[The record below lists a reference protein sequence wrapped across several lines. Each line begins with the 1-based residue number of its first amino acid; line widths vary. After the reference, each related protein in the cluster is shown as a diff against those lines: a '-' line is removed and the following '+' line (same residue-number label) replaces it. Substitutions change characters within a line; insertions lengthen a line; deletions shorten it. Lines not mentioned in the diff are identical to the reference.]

1 MTEPPPTAPGAGQP
15 APIVPSLV
23 ARAAR
28 LHYEFSLTHQETAA
42 VLGVS
47 RVKVTRLLKQARE
60 AGIVR
65 ITVLS
70 NLSPFAE
77 AEERLARAVGL
88 REAIVVPDAVGGP
101 GNSLRSML
109 ARGGASYLERVMR
122 DGLVVAVGLSR
133 TVAEVPAWLGNPR
146 PARATFVSLA
156 GALPAGGHGSGNPYQ
171 ATDALAAVFGGS
183 AEHLHAPVIVRSPE
197 AAQVLRADPSI
208 SRTLER
214 AVTADVT
221 IVGIGGR
228 DDRIDFRQGTQVT
241 PGEWAN
247 LISQGMVGDI
257 GGRFFDRNGNE
268 IEHELNRRVIGLSLE
283 EFRKIP
289 VRLVAAGGASKIEAL
304 AAALRGGLI
313 TVLVTD
319 ITTASA
325 LIEGA

>member
-1 MTEPPPTAPGAGQP
+1 MTEPRPTADSAHPPSP
-15 APIVPSLV
+15 AVSSLI

-42 VLGVS
+42 ALGVT

-70 NLSPFAE
+70 DLSPFAE
-77 AEERLARAVGL
+77 VEERLARAVGL
-88 REAIVVPDAVGGP
+88 REAIVVPAPGGH
-101 GNSLRSML
+101 GNSPRSML
-109 ARGGASYLERVMR
+109 ARGTASYLERVMR

-133 TVAEVPAWLGNPR
+133 TVAEVPAWLGDPR
-146 PARATFVSLA
+146 LARASFVSLA
-156 GALPAGGHGSGNPYQ
+156 GALPAGGHGSGNPYE
-171 ATDALAAVFGGS
+171 ATDALAAAFGGT
-183 AEHLHAPVIVRSPE
+183 AEHLHAPVIVQSDE
-197 AAQVLRADPSI
+197 AARVLRADPAI

-214 AVTADVT
+214 AVTADVAL
-221 IVGIGGR
+221 VGVGGR
-228 DDRIDFRQGTQVT
+228 ADRIDFQQGAQVT
-241 PGEWAN
+241 AAEWAS
-247 LISQGMVGDI
+247 LLAQGMVGDV
-257 GGRFFDRNGNE
+257 GGRFFDRGGAE

-289 VRLVAAGGASKIEAL
+289 VRLVAAGGTSKTEAL
-304 AAALRGGLI
+304 AAALEGGLI

-319 ITTASA
+319 VTTANT

>member
-1 MTEPPPTAPGAGQP
+1 MTEPPSAAKPAGLPSP
-15 APIVPSLV
+15 AVPSLV

-47 RVKVTRLLKQARE
+47 RVKVTRLLKQAHE
-60 AGIVR
+60 AGIVVV
-65 ITVLS
+65 TVLTD
-70 NLSPFAE
+70 LSPFAE
-77 AEERLARAVGL
+77 VEERLTRSFGL
-88 REAIVVPDAVGGP
+88 RESIVVPAGG
-101 GNSLRSML
+101 GAASNSLRSAL
-109 ARGGASYLERVMR
+109 ARGAASYLERVMR

-133 TVAEVPAWLGNPR
+133 TVAEVPTWLGHPR
-146 PARATFVSLA
+146 LARATFVSLA

-171 ATDALAAVFGGS
+171 ATDALAAAFGGT
-183 AEHLHAPVIVRSPE
+183 AEHLHAPVIVRSDQ
-197 AAQVLRADPSI
+197 AARVLRADPSI

-214 AVTADVT
+214 AVTADVAL
-221 IVGIGGR
+221 VGIGGR

-241 PGEWAN
+241 SAEWAN
-247 LISQGMVGDI
+247 LLAQGMVGDI
-257 GGRFFDRNGNE
+257 GGRFFDQNGSE

-289 VRLVAAGGASKIEAL
+289 TRLAAAGGPSKTQAL

-319 ITTASA
+319 ITTANT

>member
-1 MTEPPPTAPGAGQP
+1 MTGPPAAGPAGAPRSA
-15 APIVPSLV
+15 VPSLV

-60 AGIVR
+60 AGIVV

-70 NLSPFAE
+70 DLSPFAE
-77 AEERLARAVGL
+77 VEERLAAAVGL
-88 REAIVVPDAVGGP
+88 RESIVVPAGG
-101 GNSLRSML
+101 GGTGSSLRSML
-109 ARGGASYLERVMR
+109 ARGAASYLERVAR

-133 TVAEVPAWLGNPR
+133 TIAEVPAWLGHPR
-146 PARATFVSLA
+146 QSRASFVSLA

-171 ATDALAAVFGGS
+171 ATDALAAAFGGT
-183 AEHLHAPVIVRSPE
+183 AEHLHAPVIVRSDE

-208 SRTLER
+208 SRTLEQ
-214 AVTADVT
+214 AVTADVAL
-221 IVGIGGR
+221 VGVGGR

-241 PGEWAN
+241 PAEWTSLMA
-247 LISQGMVGDI
+247 QGMVGDI
-257 GGRFFDRNGNE
+257 GGRFFDRTGSE

-289 VRLVAAGGASKIEAL
+289 VRLVAAGGPSKAEAL
-304 AAALRGGLI
+304 TAALRGGLI

-319 ITTASA
+319 VTTANT

>member
-1 MTEPPPTAPGAGQP
+1 MTEPRPTADSAHPPSP
-15 APIVPSLV
+15 AVPSLI

-42 VLGVS
+42 ALGVS

-70 NLSPFAE
+70 DLSPFAE
-77 AEERLARAVGL
+77 VEERLARAVGL
-88 REAIVVPDAVGGP
+88 REAIVVPAPGGH
-101 GNSLRSML
+101 GNSPRSML
-109 ARGGASYLERVMR
+109 ARGTASYLERVMR

-133 TVAEVPAWLGNPR
+133 TVAEVPAWLGDPR
-146 PARATFVSLA
+146 LARASFVSLA
-156 GALPAGGHGSGNPYQ
+156 GALPAGGHGSGNPYE
-171 ATDALAAVFGGS
+171 ATDALAAAFGGT
-183 AEHLHAPVIVRSPE
+183 AEHLHAPVIVQSDE
-197 AAQVLRADPSI
+197 AARVLRADPAI

-214 AVTADVT
+214 AVTADVAL
-221 IVGIGGR
+221 VGVGGR
-228 DDRIDFRQGTQVT
+228 ADRIDFQQGAQVT
-241 PGEWAN
+241 AAEWAS
-247 LISQGMVGDI
+247 LLAQGMVGDV
-257 GGRFFDRNGNE
+257 GGRFFDRGGAE

-289 VRLVAAGGASKIEAL
+289 VRLVAAGGTSKTEAL
-304 AAALRGGLI
+304 AAALEGGLI

-319 ITTASA
+319 VTTANT